1 MLFLPPTFI
10 SAIEVL
16 LVIVPALLSVA
27 YVTVAER
34 KTMASMQRRLGPN
47 QVGLTFDTLIIHR
60 SKFFPHYP
68 FTNYINAFFV
78 HPFHTS
84 NYYLSNNKNILDS
97 LLNSR
102 LAPVIPFTHPVLIT
116 CDNFLNQ
123 TERNSFFSKLSDLI
137 LEKKEND
144 LGVIYIFQ
152 YKHDPNIYYIGR
164 TNILRTRLINHLSK
178 YKFDKFHIISRNLG
192 WENFSLSVI
201 EINNYS
207 KLIERENYY
216 LCYYKPLL
224 NTVFRSF
231 YSADINK
238 KIDLMDSVK
247 ALNITENLSIN
258 IEEQTLINETNYME
272 EGVAPYLWSAQR
284 LKKKSQPKIR
294 FA

>member
-1 MLFLPPTFI
+1 MLFFLF
-10 SAIEVL
+10 V
-16 LVIVPALLSVA
+16 
-27 YVTVAER
+27 
-34 KTMASMQRRLGPN
+34 RRG
-47 QVGLTFDTLIIHR
+47 
-60 SKFFPHYP
+60 
-68 FTNYINAFFV
+68 FTSCY
-78 HPFHTS
+78 S
-84 NYYLSNNKNILDS
+84 SNNKNILDS

-238 KIDLMDSVK
+238 KIDLIDSVNS
-247 ALNITENLSIN
+247 LNITENLSIN
-258 IEEQTLINETNYME
+258 IEKQTLINDTNDLE
-272 EGVAPYLWSAQR
+272 F
-284 LKKKSQPKIR
+284 KK
-294 FA
+294 

>member
-1 MLFLPPTFI
+1 MFYLPSTII
-10 SAIEVL
+10 SIIEVL

-47 QVGLTFDTLIIHR
+47 QVGHISSTLTLHR
-60 SKFFPHYP
+60 NNLYVDYP
-68 FTNYINAFFV
+68 FTNYINTFV
-78 HPFHTS
+78 VRRFHTS
-84 NYYLSNNKNILDS
+84 NYYLSNKNLLDS

-123 TERNSFFSKLSDLI
+123 TEKNEFFSKLSDLI
-137 LEKKEND
+137 IEKKDND

-152 YKHDPNIYYIGR
+152 YKHDPNVYYIGR
-164 TNILRTRLINHLSK
+164 TNSLRTRLVNHLSK
-178 YKFDKFHIISRNLG
+178 YKFDKFHIVSRNLG

-201 EINNYS
+201 EINNSS

-224 NTVFRSF
+224 NTLFRSF

-238 KIDLMDSVK
+238 KIDLIDSVK
-247 ALNITENLSIN
+247 DLKITENLSIN
-258 IEEQTLINETNYME
+258 IEEQTLINDTNYLE
-272 EGVAPYLWSAQR
+272 EDKENKDINQKPE
-284 LKKKSQPKIR
+284 KSIYPV
-294 FA
+294 